1 MTTSPRSS
9 RTRQMGVTLLELMI
23 VVVIIGILASIAIPS
38 YTRYVVQ
45 SKRSSSAAC
54 LLSYAQ
60 YMERYYTSNL
70 RYDRDTGGTAI
81 ALPVMACATDLAT
94 DYTFSLLSTA
104 LSASTYTV
112 RAVPSTAQAAADAK
126 CGTLSITQSGAKA
139 ITGTGTVASCW

>member
-1 MTTSPRSS
+1 MTARHWSDA
-9 RTRQMGVTLLELMI
+9 RQAGMTLIELMI

-38 YTRYVVQ
+38 YSRYVVQ

-70 RYDRDTGGTAI
+70 RYDRDTSGTAI
-81 ALPVMACATDLAT
+81 TLPVMSCATDLAT
-94 DYTFSLLSTA
+94 DYTFSLVAAA

-112 RAVPSTAQAAADAK
+112 RAVPSTAQASADAK
-126 CGTLSITQSGAKA
+126 CGTLSITQTGTKA